1 MFYLFKQNCIF
12 ASNMHYWALYILL
25 LCVGIGCT
33 DEKERAAIRILDR
46 AEMLMTSYPEE
57 ACACLDSIKYPEL
70 ISARQNARWCML
82 KGQLADTLHTRLP
95 YVHQLERALHYVNR
109 KGTTGEQAQVGLYL
123 GRAYM
128 EDLLQE
134 QALRT
139 YLEAL
144 NKSLT
149 INNYNLAGYICS
161 YMGDVYQ
168 FQEAYL
174 KAKDKYLEAAA
185 YFETAKNRRS
195 QGIAFLEASRN
206 YVFADSLDRALHCA
220 HQAENILIVY
230 GDSSDCSAV
239 YNALGNIY
247 LEQEN
252 YLLVKQYLQKAIE
265 YDPSDT
271 SPNYSALATLYLIQ
285 GDTKQARIYLEKAK
299 APTYNKSTHTELF
312 YKYYQIEKQEGNIAK
327 ALTNLEK
334 YVLQSD
340 SILSSKKDT
349 QVLGLEEKYN
359 HAQTEKARAHLM
371 REKHRMQNLTVLS
384 ILLLIIVVAIHQLQL
399 RRKRLVL
406 TQKNN
411 ELLTLKNKIL
421 SMQNSLLLKE
431 DELQQLSIQIE
442 EYRKNVYWDRQGKE
456 LEVLYQKKQQELE
469 QANRQ
474 VQEQRQQLW
483 AQAPIVSK
491 VQKLA
496 STVIPNSRKSP
507 LTQKDWRDIQ
517 ELVDTVYP
525 MIPVKLQEVG
535 INDTEKDI
543 CYLTMFGLD
552 TNQIAILLPQY
563 APSSITR
570 YRQKLRHDLQINDRN
585 LKLRDFLVNIK

>member
-1 MFYLFKQNCIF
+1 M
-12 ASNMHYWALYILL
+12 
-25 LCVGIGCT
+25 
-33 DEKERAAIRILDR
+33 
-46 AEMLMTSYPEE
+46 
-57 ACACLDSIKYPEL
+57 
-70 ISARQNARWCML
+70 
-82 KGQLADTLHTRLP
+82 
-95 YVHQLERALHYVNR
+95 
-109 KGTTGEQAQVGLYL
+109 
-123 GRAYM
+123 
-128 EDLLQE
+128 
-134 QALRT
+134 
-139 YLEAL
+139 
-144 NKSLT
+144 
-149 INNYNLAGYICS
+149 
-161 YMGDVYQ
+161 
-168 FQEAYL
+168 
-174 KAKDKYLEAAA
+174 
-185 YFETAKNRRS
+185 
-195 QGIAFLEASRN
+195 
-206 YVFADSLDRALHCA
+206 DRALHCA

-230 GDSSDCSAV
+230 GDSLDCADV
-239 YNALGNIY
+239 YNALGNIFATQGDKNAA
-247 LEQEN
+247 LSFFKKGISFDEQEVASD
-252 YLLVKQYLQKAIE
+252 YLSLADLYLQE
-265 YDPSDT
+265 NDT
-271 SPNYSALATLYLIQ
+271 LQVHYYMQ
-285 GDTKQARIYLEKAK
+285 QAKINL
-299 APTYNKSTHTELF
+299 NKSQQAD
-312 YKYYQIEKQEGNIAK
+312 YYYQCYKIDKSRQHIGE
-327 ALTNLEK
+327 ALNALEK
-334 YVLQSD
+334 YLKEMDSVLISRN
-340 SILSSKKDT
+340 KA
-349 QVLGLEEKYN
+349 QVIGLEEKYN

-371 REKHRMQNLTVLS
+371 REKHRMQKLTVLS
-384 ILLLIIVVAIHQLQL
+384 ILLLIIVVAIYQLQL

-406 TQKNN
+406 AQKNN

-456 LEVLYQKKQQELE
+456 LEMLYQKKQQELE

-474 VQEQRQQLW
+474 VQEQRKQLW

-507 LTQKDWRDIQ
+507 LSQKDWRDIQ

>member
-1 MFYLFKQNCIF
+1 MQQAKINLNKSQQADYYYQCYKIDKSRQ
-12 ASNMHYWALYILL
+12 H
-25 LCVGIGCT
+25 IG
-33 DEKERAAIRILDR
+33 
-46 AEMLMTSYPEE
+46 
-57 ACACLDSIKYPEL
+57 
-70 ISARQNARWCML
+70 
-82 KGQLADTLHTRLP
+82 
-95 YVHQLERALHYVNR
+95 
-109 KGTTGEQAQVGLYL
+109 
-123 GRAYM
+123 
-128 EDLLQE
+128 
-134 QALRT
+134 
-139 YLEAL
+139 EAL
-144 NKSLT
+144 N
-149 INNYNLAGYICS
+149 A
-161 YMGDVYQ
+161 
-168 FQEAYL
+168 
-174 KAKDKYLEAAA
+174 
-185 YFETAKNRRS
+185 
-195 QGIAFLEASRN
+195 
-206 YVFADSLDRALHCA
+206 
-220 HQAENILIVY
+220 
-230 GDSSDCSAV
+230 
-239 YNALGNIY
+239 
-247 LEQEN
+247 
-252 YLLVKQYLQKAIE
+252 
-265 YDPSDT
+265 
-271 SPNYSALATLYLIQ
+271 
-285 GDTKQARIYLEKAK
+285 
-299 APTYNKSTHTELF
+299 
-312 YKYYQIEKQEGNIAK
+312 
-327 ALTNLEK
+327 LEK
-334 YVLQSD
+334 YLKELDSVLISRN
-340 SILSSKKDT
+340 KA
-349 QVLGLEEKYN
+349 QVIGLEEKYN

-384 ILLLIIVVAIHQLQL
+384 ILLLIIVVAIYQLQL

-406 TQKNN
+406 AQKNN

-456 LEVLYQKKQQELE
+456 LEMLYQKKQQELE

-474 VQEQRQQLW
+474 VQEQRKQLW

-507 LTQKDWRDIQ
+507 LSQKDWRDIQ

>member
-1 MFYLFKQNCIF
+1 
-12 ASNMHYWALYILL
+12 
-25 LCVGIGCT
+25 
-33 DEKERAAIRILDR
+33 
-46 AEMLMTSYPEE
+46 
-57 ACACLDSIKYPEL
+57 
-70 ISARQNARWCML
+70 ML

-230 GDSSDCSAV
+230 GDSLDCADV
-239 YNALGNIY
+239 YNALGNIFATQGDKNAA
-247 LEQEN
+247 LSFFKKGISFDEQEVASD
-252 YLLVKQYLQKAIE
+252 YLSLADLYLQE
-265 YDPSDT
+265 NDT
-271 SPNYSALATLYLIQ
+271 MQVHYYMQ
-285 GDTKQARIYLEKAK
+285 QAKINL
-299 APTYNKSTHTELF
+299 NKSQQAD
-312 YKYYQIEKQEGNIAK
+312 YYYQCYKIDKSRQHIGE
-327 ALTNLEK
+327 ALNALEK
-334 YVLQSD
+334 YLKEMDSVLISRN
-340 SILSSKKDT
+340 KA
-349 QVLGLEEKYN
+349 QVIGLEEKYN

-384 ILLLIIVVAIHQLQL
+384 ILLLIIVVAIYQLQL

-406 TQKNN
+406 AQKNN

-456 LEVLYQKKQQELE
+456 LEMLYQKKQQELE

-474 VQEQRQQLW
+474 VQEQRKQLW

-507 LTQKDWRDIQ
+507 LSQKDWRDIQ